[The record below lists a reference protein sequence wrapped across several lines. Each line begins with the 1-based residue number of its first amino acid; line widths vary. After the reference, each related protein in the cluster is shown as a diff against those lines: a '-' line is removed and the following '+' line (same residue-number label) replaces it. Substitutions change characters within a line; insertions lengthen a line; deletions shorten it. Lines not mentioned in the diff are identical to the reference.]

1 MEAPLILRP
10 AEITD
15 YNHLALW
22 RNDAETRAQSI
33 NQDPVTHTETLK
45 WLYRS
50 LKNPD
55 RTIYICVDGNDMVGT
70 CRADKVDG
78 RFELSWT
85 VAPYCRAMGYASQM
99 VPLAIEKHPS
109 CFARIKPG
117 NHASIKVAKR
127 AGMTLC
133 GEDDGLLV
141 YFRKP

>member
-1 MEAPLILRP
+1 MYLRL

-15 YNHLALW
+15 FNHLALW
-22 RNDAETRAQSI
+22 RNDPETRAQSI

-55 RTIYICVDGNDMVGT
+55 RTIYIGMDGDDMVGT
-70 CRADKVDG
+70 CRADIVG
-78 RFELSWT
+78 NGCELSWT
-85 VAPYCRAMGYASQM
+85 VAPYFRAMGYASQM
-99 VPLAIEKHPS
+99 VPLAIEKHPD

-117 NHASIKVAKR
+117 NRASIKVAER
-127 AGMTLC
+127 AGMTRC
-133 GEDDGLLV
+133 GEEDGLLV